1 MNKERIIKFI
11 KEFICYIIVAV
22 ILLLITK
29 KLGWTDSS
37 VIDNLIGLAIGWI
50 IWKIIMILV
59 NRKKK

>member
-1 MNKERIIKFI
+1 MNKGKIIEFI

-22 ILLLITK
+22 ILLFIAK
-29 KLGWTDSS
+29 KSGWTDTS

-50 IWKIIMILV
+50 IWKVIMILV